1 MADKFKNFEVV
12 RTVKIRLT
20 TQDKRSRQE
29 AERFV
34 DTDLILNGRFEGKYK
49 DFLFC
54 GIDMERKTMRHGR
67 K

>member
-1 MADKFKNFEVV
+1 MADKFERYEVV

-20 TQDKRSRQE
+20 TKDKRSQQE

-34 DTDLILNGRFEGKYK
+34 DTDFILNGRFEGKYK

-54 GIDMERKTMRHGR
+54 AIDMERKTLR